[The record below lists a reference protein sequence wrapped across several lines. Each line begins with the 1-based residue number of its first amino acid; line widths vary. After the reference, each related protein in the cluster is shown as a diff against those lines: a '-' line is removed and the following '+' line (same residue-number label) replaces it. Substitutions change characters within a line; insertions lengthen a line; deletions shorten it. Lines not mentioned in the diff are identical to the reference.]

1 MVQNAQAFNPLTML
15 QSAATAQVAAAAV
28 GGLSGRKTSAV
39 VGGPIHHTS
48 QMNKFRLLLFF
59 FK

>member
-15 QSAATAQVAAAAV
+15 QSAATVQAAAAAV
-28 GGLSGRKTSAV
+28 GSLSGHKAAAAV

-48 QMNKFRLLLFF
+48 QINKFRLFF
-59 FK
+59 